1 MQTLTFLRALGCA
14 LLCQVTLAAHADPLS
29 YARYDQVRT
38 RDLQLDLK
46 ADFKQKTLS
55 GYAELS
61 LNWIDPAART
71 LVLDTRDLSIAKV
84 QVQDKRGAWQMAPY
98 QLDKADPEKGQ
109 ALRITTTGQ
118 PGKVRV
124 YYHTAPNAIALQWL
138 TPQQTMSG
146 KLPFMFS
153 QSQSINARS
162 WVPSQDTPA
171 VRFTYSARIDAPSG
185 HARRDERRERRKGDG
200 QGRLEIQDAAADSIL
215 PAGHCHRR
223 AGSAQTRSPL
233 RRVCRTAA
241 HQGGRIRAGRHG
253 KDDPGRRS
261 AVRPV
266 WMGTLRHDRAAAI
279 VPLRRHGKPAPDLP
293 HADHDRGR
301 PQPGRPDRA

>member
-171 VRFTYSARIDAPSG
+171 VRFTYSAAHRCASG
-185 HARRDERRERRKGDG
+185 HARRDERRE
-200 QGRLEIQDAAADSIL
+200 
-215 PAGHCHRR
+215 
-223 AGSAQTRSPL
+223 
-233 RRVCRTAA
+233 
-241 HQGGRIRAGRHG
+241 
-253 KDDPGRRS
+253 
-261 AVRPV
+261 
-266 WMGTLRHDRAAAI
+266 
-279 VPLRRHGKPAPDLP
+279 
-293 HADHDRGR
+293 
-301 PQPGRPDRA
+301 